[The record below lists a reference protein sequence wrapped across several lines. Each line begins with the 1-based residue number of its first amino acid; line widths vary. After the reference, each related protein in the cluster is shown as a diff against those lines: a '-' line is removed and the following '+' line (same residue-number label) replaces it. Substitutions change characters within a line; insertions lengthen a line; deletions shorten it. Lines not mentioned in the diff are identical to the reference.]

1 MRYTW
6 LIFKHEIRMLLL
18 APSSYVA
25 SVLFLVIMALL
36 YWTIIRDLS
45 VVATEKLPTTTYFQ
59 NFWLPALFIV
69 PLLTMRSVAEER
81 RMGTLST
88 LLTTPTTPLAVVL
101 GKFLAAYVFY
111 CGLWAL
117 TMIYPFIFSE
127 LMPYATFDGLLVD
140 TAPIYGGMAFVCLSG
155 LLFIAVGIFSSSMTR
170 SQLVA
175 GMLTFTLLFLI
186 IAFANL
192 MEMIPLS
199 LEGNVIVGLLEE
211 PLAYF
216 KAAQH
221 LEDFALGVVDSR
233 PIFYYSSMSAL
244 LLSLAVI
251 NVESRS

>member
-1 MRYTW
+1 
-6 LIFKHEIRMLLL
+6 MLLL

-25 SVLFLVIMALL
+25 GVLFLVIMALL
-36 YWTIIRDLS
+36 YWGIIRDIS
-45 VVATEKLPTTTYFQ
+45 VVATEVLPTTSYFQ
-59 NFWLPALFIV
+59 IFWLPALFVV

-81 RMGTLST
+81 RLGTLST
-88 LLTTPTTPLAVVL
+88 LLTTPTTTLAVVL

-111 CGLWAL
+111 CGLWSL
-117 TMIYPFIFSE
+117 TMLYPFIFSE
-127 LMPYATFDGLLVD
+127 LLPYATFGGLLVD
-140 TAPIYGGMAFVCLSG
+140 KAPIIGGMTFVCLSG
-155 LLFIAVGIFSSSMTR
+155 LLFVAVGIFSSTTTR

-175 GMLTFTLLFLI
+175 GMQTFTLLFLI

-199 LEGNVIVGLLEE
+199 FEGNPVVGLLEE

-221 LEDFALGVVDSR
+221 LEDFSLGIVDTR
-233 PIFYYSSMSAL
+233 PIFYYSSMCAL